1 MRASAF
7 IRRYPWKPWRSRS
20 REREER
26 GRLGKA
32 TLLRGPSSMRAVVTT
47 ARI

>member
-1 MRASAF
+1 MSEENVVVAAL
-7 IRRYPWKPWRSRS
+7 KPWRSRS

-26 GRLGKA
+26 GRLSKA
-32 TLLRGPSSMRAVVTT
+32 TLLKGPSSMRAVVTT